1 MVSNEGRLSSSII
14 SQRIQS
20 KALSVAWLVRLQM
33 GSVQSQPTAPTGPTQ
48 TPKLGGLCPQ
58 GTANICC
65 MSKSKRFKSR
75 KQESTEIY
83 EPTGGESRLDHFTE
97 KATDPR
103 PSMVAATVAT
113 QWKHGSVKKQPLC
126 EKPSIVSFS
135 DDSLLNEDVNYNLS
149 EQSHEVLEQIIRCFP
164 FPVSPPDQPKLQARQ
179 KLSIGRTVSNDPTVL
194 LSDHPS
200 AKEIHSDGIKSLEA
214 PPTAQARGWG
224 VRKRQLGAFLSRRLN
239 SDDSTQVVARK
250 SDNNNMN
257 TLCDKD
263 EKRGAL
269 GRLCQVLASL
279 LAKKKRPESKVNGS
293 SSASL
298 LCSCVRRRSSV
309 VSEVAD
315 DSVNE
320 YHDHPSVSRAV
331 HNSVHEMLQIHVD
344 DHQVMPSC
352 SAPMEFRHLLKAS
365 LLQVSV
371 DTMAI
376 TALPLDCWLKERL
389 KNWVQ
394 LSGHE
399 GTIVPATNHTL
410 WKKQP
415 PGNNIEAEAYQKIM
429 ADPSLKGLTPKF
441 FKEMVHNNE
450 SFIEMQDL
458 LSQFPNTR
466 ERAVMDIKVGCR
478 TFLESEVA
486 NTTKRKDL
494 YKKMVDIDPNEPTDE
509 ERQVEAIT
517 KLRYMQF
524 RERESS
530 TSSLGF
536 RIEAAQL
543 PGGKLEKSFKKV
555 RTKAQ
560 VLDTF
565 NHFFGKRR
573 EEIKAQL
580 AARLKEMRNGIERSD
595 FFRKH
600 EVVGSSIL
608 IIFDDVRT
616 GAWIID
622 FAKSIPVP
630 EDLSLDH
637 RTGWKLGNHED
648 GYLLGLDN
656 LIQILEWEWN

>member
-269 GRLCQVLASL
+269 GRLC
-279 LAKKKRPESKVNGS
+279 
-293 SSASL
+293 
-298 LCSCVRRRSSV
+298 
-309 VSEVAD
+309 
-315 DSVNE
+315 
-320 YHDHPSVSRAV
+320 
-331 HNSVHEMLQIHVD
+331 
-344 DHQVMPSC
+344 
-352 SAPMEFRHLLKAS
+352 
-365 LLQVSV
+365 QVSV